1 MGVLVCG
8 NTMMSLYNT
17 VGCFGVCTTL
27 KGGSGVVAT
36 DVVCAASG
44 VVCVG
49 RHYECV
55 YESGRV
61 VGVATREWASGGS
74 LQQRNR
80 TSKCQSW
87 CVAYQRRIYL

>member
-17 VGCFGVCTTL
+17 VGCCGVCTTL

-36 DVVCAASG
+36 DVEYAASG

-49 RHYECV
+49 RHHECV
-55 YESGRV
+55 YES
-61 VGVATREWASGGS
+61 EWVSGGW

-80 TSKCQSW
+80 TS
-87 CVAYQRRIYL
+87 